1 MMEES
6 NIARGNAIATLV
18 ADAYISNSNITYH
31 SKPFPIRSSM
41 YLNKNNINKMNMTM
55 KKVTIKGLTKA
66 LNTNKC
72 TFFTGVKIEKIY
84 LYAPKTLIKY

>member
-1 MMEES
+1 MEDRS
-6 NIARGNAIATLV
+6 MARGSAIATFV
-18 ADAYISNSNITYH
+18 ADAYISNSRITYH

-55 KKVTIKGLTKA
+55 KKVTIKGFKKA

-72 TFFTGVKIEKIY
+72 TFFTGIKIEKIY
-84 LYAPKTLIKY
+84 LYAPNTLIKY